1 MRKAAAAA
9 AAAQQCGRRRRRCGD
24 ERASEQSKIAREMA
38 ALRLLAFCE
47 LRLITTLP
55 PEASAAPSDWCGGI
69 SNRKSN
75 QRASSQWS
83 GRRAIF
89 DLRFFVSLRCS

>member
-55 PEASAAPSDWCGGI
+55 PEVRI
-69 SNRKSN
+69 NL
-75 QRASSQWS
+75 RA
-83 GRRAIF
+83 
-89 DLRFFVSLRCS
+89 LPPV